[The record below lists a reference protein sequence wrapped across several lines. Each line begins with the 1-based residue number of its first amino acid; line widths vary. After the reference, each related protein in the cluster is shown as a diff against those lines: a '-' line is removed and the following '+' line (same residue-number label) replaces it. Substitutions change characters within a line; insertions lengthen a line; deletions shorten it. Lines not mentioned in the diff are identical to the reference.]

1 MSTVFRWLHL
11 SDFHQGQ
18 PQQSW
23 LWPAVKAK
31 FLEDLARL
39 HKRTGPW
46 DLILFTGD
54 LVNRGLAEE
63 FSQVASNIET
73 ISQRVSELNGAN
85 TPHLLAVPGN
95 HDLARPDVKEP
106 AVKLLVRGPEEP
118 ECIEE
123 LFSSDASQ
131 YRRVVKESFKGY
143 LDWWQQQPATNHS
156 SFRSGLLPGDFS
168 TTIEKHGTRLG
179 IIGLNSS
186 AIQLAGGD
194 FQGKLYLHPRQVQ
207 AVCDGDAPKWMRQH
221 HACLLLTHHPPSWL
235 HSSAQ
240 KSLRGEI
247 APAGLVAAHLF
258 GHTHEGGG
266 ETRSHGG
273 RPPIREWQAYSLFGM
288 ESHGEGTAI
297 ERRHGYCVGEIRFE
311 GNAGFMRRW
320 PRRATQ
326 STRGDWTIHADHSEF
341 ALSEDEAT
349 SLETIELLRP
359 IEVLPSLLSRSTDPL
374 SAGPAI
380 GTTLSPPPIPTGD
393 QCQDAL
399 VMFRRDVSVALRY
412 PHLASLE
419 TDETARLLTGVTLD
433 ELYVVPTLHEERV
446 FVSVEEETRALHA
459 ELDGPDL
466 SKSRRQQIK
475 NRLAQLDHLRWTG
488 QQDKSPPEPLTPD
501 SALSRW
507 QHWVVLGT
515 PGAGK
520 STLLHYL
527 ALRWADDPQS
537 GDAQRAR
544 GEPPVPL
551 LIYLREYAAARRHSR
566 DIALDTFL
574 LRYHAGDNAILAY
587 ALRDCFAAGQAV
599 VLLDALD
606 EVPTDAE
613 RQLVSRAISAFLGH
627 YPKLRCIITSRPYGY
642 QPLNG
647 DLVHLRLSHLTEEQ
661 IEQFVHQRQRAIAR
675 RRLVPDLGAAIA
687 SADQIVAQVKKHS
700 SISELARNPLLL
712 LMICDLCQRGQKLP
726 VDRAQLYER
735 AIRTL
740 LQRWNQWHLELQE
753 AEGSVPTESLTED
766 ALFSA
771 FSEVARLQQRSS
783 RTRPV
788 MTAVRLQRW
797 LGQTLVR
804 GGMDTASAQKTARAY
819 VQAAAGR
826 AGLLEE
832 RGPQQFVFWHQTFQE
847 YLAATALMRN
857 PKKAA
862 RRLQA
867 IADRPRWHEVVQLA
881 LAHVAKVLDKRR
893 LANRL
898 VLGLMTEHRP
908 PLDGATLQRLCLA
921 SSCVAHNPWID
932 RSVADRVLIS
942 LSESLVAIPVIPLAS
957 AFEMVVSARSRL
969 VPSEALSAALV
980 DLCDQ
985 NFGYIGNT
993 DVRKHAARIMANG
1006 TKQSQ
1011 VGLDFCDKFLS
1022 THFATTEATNTS
1034 SSLVD
1039 GDLFA
1044 ACRSAALGLLRA
1056 GRCTAAVLT
1065 ALTSV
1070 MREDDRF
1077 IEDVQQCLKAL
1088 HPRVEP
1094 ILDSWLSGEGP
1105 SLDVA
1110 AAVLLSLLDRH
1121 DDGVIDA
1128 LLRELGRDSH
1138 PFFDSRGTFS
1148 LLHWHARVN
1157 KTVRGRLLGL
1167 IPTLDRTLR
1176 DNVLQLFRSLVGES
1190 DEVLGDVVVLL
1201 GQPNSEA
1208 ERLLFIQGPVDDPHD
1223 ARTTHRIL
1231 EHLSPLLNGPD
1242 SCARF
1247 RAAVLVAHLDAPE
1260 KATAALLLCVQC
1272 DVPDIQLAAIM
1283 QLLGVKPYETWHF
1296 AGGYSRALK
1305 IRDDVQKHLATII
1318 QCLKQLVQD
1327 NRVEHCVC
1335 AALLL
1340 VALRNADDEVVVDA
1354 LSSAE
1359 AIRFAKGEQRLLG
1372 FEMYPEQMTRLA
1384 QRMADHLGNPD
1395 AVVRGTAESWLSR
1408 YSEIVPIEI
1417 LRGHLGSPDEA
1428 VRLSAARV
1436 LLDAKQLDPTGQLAL
1451 VDGLRFLTG
1460 RDFYQ
1465 LSEVLQHI
1473 TEPTKEAVE
1482 RLTALLM
1489 TERIEQKEVAPANK
1503 KESLVQSLASILD
1516 AADLLPPLIHWM
1528 SRHAW
1533 IAEWVVG
1540 HLIDMML
1547 HPQSERNL
1555 DTALS
1560 ALSRLLAAKNK
1571 QLADLVAKTIA
1582 AHLPNERNLALLF
1595 QLAERL
1601 FFFGLCRKES
1611 KTALHRCLDSTNLWI
1626 RFEAA
1631 GRLCPRSGKH
1641 SQEVEK
1647 ALVSC
1652 LESSEPQLR
1661 MRVLVCLFHH
1671 RIALDAAIPHLN
1683 ALLAIEELGLPAHA
1697 FDFTFMDPDRDAA
1710 VSRSDDESSKMSDQA
1725 VEELDRSLRGLER
1738 RGSHD
1743 TEAPPLCVLAAGYLC
1758 KLDQGPEKNPTFR
1771 QTLLTWL
1778 AHPNHARKIRA
1789 LRYLVRSVAWAPD
1802 PSVDPVLLTWLDDTD
1817 ELLRKAAARILFH
1830 RTDTR
1835 ELIEERL
1842 MGWLDTRNDEA
1853 TNSSSRCAW
1862 GLFDSFSQS
1871 SDRLLRWLLYSYVRG
1886 DLQNQVA
1893 QAVISNLHSEQLDRF
1908 ETIISEELPQ
1918 LTLPEASVALEFLIK
1933 SNAISRILPRIAARV
1948 WVEVIERNWRIDN
1961 LFQRYHEYDSELQ
1974 ESLLPYLADPDW
1986 WRRERVATWL
1996 LARDY
2001 DRLVLA
2007 QALRPGLSSDDPEVR
2022 FWACCRLEDIG
2033 LSQDR
2038 PLIVRTIQGLM
2049 KEAPSVYETSER
2061 LDPFGA
2067 WPEFADVLD
2076 RVYAA
2081 ELAEQSG
2088 SYWDRAVR
2096 YFLARPQHKNL
2107 LLSALLK
2114 TATSGHSYNATQAL
2128 DHLCQL
2134 GIDRRL
2140 QLKILLGWLTDGNL
2154 LADACRL
2161 LAEQGLLSA
2170 KTDRELRMQDT
2181 WGHRS
2186 RVDRGMS
2193 DLLTLAK
2200 DPLVPLVFAEI
2211 LDADLVSVVER
2222 CANGRLQP
2230 GDEEILAKAVRS
2242 QAGES
2247 LRQSFAR
2254 CWLYYWLCERAR
2266 SRRVNPVRPSIGP
2279 ML

>member
-54 LVNRGLAEE
+54 LVNRGLAAE

-73 ISQRVSELNGAN
+73 IIQRVSELNGAN
-85 TPHLLAVPGN
+85 TPRLLAVPGN

-106 AVKLLVRGPEEP
+106 TVKLLVRGPEEHD
-118 ECIEE
+118 CIEE
-123 LFSSDASQ
+123 LFCSDTSQ
-131 YRRVVKESFKGY
+131 YRRVVNESFKEY
-143 LDWWQQQPATNHS
+143 LDWWQKQPATKES
-156 SFRSGLLPGDFS
+156 SFRSGLLPGDFA
-168 TTIEKHGTRLG
+168 TTVEKHGIRLG

-194 FQGKLYLHPRQVQ
+194 FQGKLYLHPRQVHT
-207 AVCDGDAPKWMRQH
+207 VCDGDAPKWMRQH

-258 GHTHEGGG
+258 GHTHEGGS

-288 ESHGEGTAI
+288 ESHGDGTAI

-311 GNAGFMRRW
+311 GNAGLMRRW

-326 STRGDWTIHADHSEF
+326 SSHGDWSIHADHREF

-349 SLETIELLRP
+349 PPEAVQLSRP
-359 IEVLPSLLSRSTDPL
+359 IEDLPVTLSRP
-374 SAGPAI
+374 SAFLNDGPPI
-380 GTTLSPPPIPTGD
+380 GTGLSPTQIPTGD

-399 VMFRRDVSVALRY
+399 VMFRRDVSAALRY

-446 FVSVEEETRALHA
+446 FVSVEEETRALHV

-507 QHWVVLGT
+507 PHWVVLGT

-527 ALRWADDPQS
+527 ALRCADDPQS
-537 GDAQRAR
+537 GDAQRAH

-551 LIYLREYAAARRHSR
+551 FIFLREYAAARRRSK

-574 LRYHAGDNAILAY
+574 LRHHAGDNAILAY

-613 RQLVSRAISAFLGH
+613 RQSVSRAISAFLGR

-647 DLVHLRLSHLTEEQ
+647 DLVHLRLPHLTEEQ

-675 RRLVPDLGAAIA
+675 RRVSPDLGAAIA
-687 SADQIVAQVKKHS
+687 SADQIVVQVKKHS

-712 LMICDLCQRGQKLP
+712 LMICELCQRGQKLP

-740 LQRWNQWHLELQE
+740 LQRWNQWHSELQE

-766 ALFSA
+766 ALYSA
-771 FSEVARLQQRSS
+771 FSEVALLQQRSS
-783 RTRPV
+783 QTRPV
-788 MTAVRLQRW
+788 MNAARLQRW
-797 LGQTLVR
+797 LHQSLVR
-804 GGMDTASAQKTARAY
+804 GGMAREVAQKTARNY

-881 LAHVAKVLDKRR
+881 LAHVAKVQDKRR

-921 SSCVAHNPWID
+921 SSCLAHNPWID
-932 RSVADRVLIS
+932 RSVADTVLVT

-957 AFEMVVSARSRL
+957 AFERVVSARSRL

-980 DLCDQ
+980 ALCNQ

-993 DVRKHAARIMANG
+993 DVRKHAARIVANG
-1006 TKQSQ
+1006 TQQSQ

-1022 THFATTEATNTS
+1022 TRFTTTEATNTS

-1044 ACRSAALGLLRA
+1044 ACRSAALGLLRV

-1070 MREDDRF
+1070 MREDDGF
-1077 IEDVQQCLKAL
+1077 ILDVQQCLEAL
-1088 HPRVEP
+1088 HSRVEP

-1176 DNVLQLFRSLVGES
+1176 DLVLQLFRSLVGES
-1190 DEVLGDVVVLL
+1190 DEVLGDVVELL

-1208 ERLLFIQGPVDDPHD
+1208 EKLLFIQGPVEDPHD
-1223 ARTTHRIL
+1223 ARTTRRIL
-1231 EHLSPLLNGPD
+1231 EHLSPLLNGPN
-1242 SCARF
+1242 SGARF

-1260 KATAALLLCVQC
+1260 KATAALLRCVQC

-1283 QLLGVKPYETWHF
+1283 QLLGVKPYETWYF

-1327 NRVEHCVC
+1327 NRVEHRVR

-1340 VALRNADDEVVVDA
+1340 VALRNADDEAVVDA

-1372 FEMYPEQMTRLA
+1372 FEMYPEHMTRLA

-1436 LLDAKQLDPTGQLAL
+1436 LLDAKQLDPAGQLAL

-1460 RDFYQ
+1460 REFYQ
-1465 LSEVLQHI
+1465 LSESLQHI
-1473 TEPTKEAVE
+1473 AEPTKEAVE
-1482 RLTALLM
+1482 RLTALM
-1489 TERIEQKEVAPANK
+1489 TERLEQTEAAPANK
-1503 KESLVQSLASILD
+1503 KESDAEYLIPISD

-1528 SRHAW
+1528 SRHSW

-1540 HLIDMML
+1540 HLIDTML
-1547 HPQSERNL
+1547 RPQSERNL

-1560 ALSRLLAAKNK
+1560 ALHRLLAVKNK
-1571 QLADLVAKTIA
+1571 QLADLIAKTIA
-1582 AHLPNERNLALLF
+1582 AHLPNERNLVLLF
-1595 QLAERL
+1595 LLAEKL
-1601 FFFGLCRKES
+1601 FFLGLCRKES
-1611 KTALHRCLDSTNLWI
+1611 KTALRRCLDSTNLRI

-1631 GRLCPRSGKH
+1631 RRLCPRSGKPSH
-1641 SQEVEK
+1641 EVEK

-1671 RIALDAAIPHLN
+1671 RIALDAVVPHLN
-1683 ALLAIEELGLPAHA
+1683 ALLAIEELGLPAHW
-1697 FDFTFMDPDRDAA
+1697 FDFTFMDPDRDAPISSA
-1710 VSRSDDESSKMSDQA
+1710 EDESSKMSDQA
-1725 VEELDRSLRGLER
+1725 EEKLDRLLRGLER
-1738 RGSHD
+1738 RCSHD
-1743 TEAPPLCVLAAGYLC
+1743 TDARPLCVLAAGYLC

-1802 PSVDPVLLTWLDDTD
+1802 PSLDPVLHTWLDDTD
-1817 ELLRKAAARILFH
+1817 ELLREAAARILFH

-1835 ELIEERL
+1835 GLIEERL

-1853 TNSSSRCAW
+1853 TNSSSRYAW
-1862 GLFDSFSQS
+1862 GLFDSFSRS

-1893 QAVISNLHSEQLDRF
+1893 QGIISNLHLDRF

-1918 LTLPEASVALEFLIK
+1918 LTLPEASVAIEFLIK
-1933 SNAISRILPRIAARV
+1933 SNAISRIVPRIAARV
-1948 WVEVIERNWRIDN
+1948 WVEVSERNWRIDN
-1961 LFQRYHEYDSELQ
+1961 LIERYNEYDSELQ

-2022 FWACCRLEDIG
+2022 YWACCRLEDIG

-2038 PLIVRTIQGLM
+2038 PLIVRTMQGLM
-2049 KEAPSVYETSER
+2049 TEAPSVYETSEC
-2061 LDPFGA
+2061 LDPFST

-2076 RVYAA
+2076 GVYAA
-2081 ELAEQSG
+2081 ELAEQYG
-2088 SYWDRAVR
+2088 LCWDRAVR

-2107 LLSALLK
+2107 LVSALLK
-2114 TATSGHSYNATQAL
+2114 ATTSGHSYNATQAL
-2128 DHLCQL
+2128 EHLCQL
-2134 GIDRRL
+2134 GIGRRL

-2154 LADACRL
+2154 LADACRHL
-2161 LAEQGLLSA
+2161 VEQGLLST
-2170 KTDRELRMQDT
+2170 KTDREFRMWNT
-2181 WGHRS
+2181 SGHRS
-2186 RVDRGMS
+2186 RVDIGMS
-2193 DLLTLAK
+2193 DLLTLAR

-2211 LDADLVSVVER
+2211 LDAELVSVVER

-2230 GDEEILAKAVRS
+2230 GDEEVLAKVVRF

-2247 LRQSFAR
+2247 LRRSFAR

-2266 SRRVNPVRPSIGP
+2266 SRRVNRVRPSVGP
-2279 ML
+2279 VP